1 MNQSALLER
10 VNIFSCHVF
19 LDPFPKIQTMYTLYL
34 KKPTV
39 QPFQTKTNNTS
50 EHTPTTTP
58 KEYKHQNHKIII
70 RKNDTQKSQQHK
82 HKQQQEQ
89 PQQHHGRTTR

>member
-1 MNQSALLER
+1 VSR
-10 VNIFSCHVF
+10 FSRSVSKNPNHHIRCIKKK
-19 LDPFPKIQTMYTLYL
+19 LPF
-34 KKPTV
+34 

-58 KEYKHQNHKIII
+58 KEYKHQNHNIIR

-82 HKQQQEQ
+82 HKQQQELPQ
-89 PQQHHGRTTR
+89 PQQHHGRTTK